1 MELVTVM
8 TVGDEGLANIVKGV
22 LEQVG
27 IEAMIGGGGAAGAY
41 PTPVANPYHL
51 LVREEDAE
59 RAREVLAQYDT
70 MPEDADDDDDGE

>member
-8 TVGDEGLANIVKGV
+8 TVGDEGLANVVKGV
-22 LEQVG
+22 LEQAG
-27 IEAMIGGGGAAGAY
+27 IEAMVGGGGAAGAY

-70 MPEDADDDDDGE
+70 MPDDEEAADDGE